1 MKISVLIIAHN
12 EEKYIQEC
20 LESVLRQ
27 TLNPDEIVLIAHNC
41 TDQTER
47 IAKKYTSIKTI
58 SYQGTPGHVYAR
70 LRGFESVS
78 GDIIACLDGDSVAH
92 KNWLKNLTG
101 PFRKQHIVAVGGYVK
116 LDGSLAARLTSWRFF
131 FLNPRF
137 NPKFHFY
144 FWGGNFACRKN
155 DYEKIGGFKPFLK
168 IKPDLGLNYW
178 ADDAYLSLALEER
191 GLVVRSSG
199 AISCSPTDVKK
210 ESQWLKRGWL
220 MDQDRKKLFKY
231 FKIK

>member
-27 TLNPDEIVLIAHNC
+27 TLSPDEIVLIAHNC

-92 KNWLKNLTG
+92 KNWLKELVI
-101 PFRKQHIVAVGGYVK
+101 PFKNQKVVAAGSYVK
-116 LDGSLAARLTSWRFF
+116 LLGSFGAKLSSFRFF
-131 FLNPRF
+131 VLAPIR
-137 NPKFHFY
+137 PSFHFY
-144 FWGGNFACRKN
+144 FWGGGFACRRKT
-155 DYEKIGGFKPFLK
+155 YQEIGGLESFLK
-168 IKPDLGLNYW
+168 IKNKLNLNYW
-178 ADDAYLSLALEER
+178 ADDAYLSLALEQKGIVKNCPES
-191 GLVVRSSG
+191 VVF
-199 AISCSPTDVKK
+199 SPTDVKK
-210 ESQWLKRGWL
+210 EKGWIKRANK
-220 MDQDRKKLFKY
+220 QNEDRLKLFKY
-231 FKIK
+231 FNLN